1 MKTAL
6 AKNQNTGLRKFIKP
20 YKDNWQLLLL
30 MLPGFLVLLLF
41 CYYPMYGVLIAFKD
55 FKMLRGIT
63 GSEWVGLEH
72 FQRLFADVEF
82 WRVFKNT
89 LRISVLKLIVG
100 FPMPIIFALCLNE
113 IRVTKFKKVIQT
125 VTYLPYFFS
134 WVLLGGIM
142 LMLFSTNGPV
152 NKMIEMLMG
161 RTISFF
167 GDSHWYII
175 LLLVTHIWQ
184 STGYAAVVFIAA
196 VSGID
201 MSLYEAA
208 TVDGASRWKQTVHI
222 TLPGIMPTIV
232 TVLILNIGSVMAAGF
247 DQIYNT
253 YNPMVYDVADI
264 IDTYVLRKLQG
275 MQYDIGTAVGLFKSV
290 ITLILVLF
298 TNKIVNKLTD
308 GEQGMW

>member
-63 GSEWVGLEH
+63 GSEWVGFEH

-113 IRVTKFKKVIQT
+113 IRVTKFKKVNQT
-125 VTYLPYFFS
+125 VTNLPHFFS

-142 LMLFSTNGPV
+142 LMLFSSNGPV
-152 NKMIEMLMG
+152 N
-161 RTISFF
+161 
-167 GDSHWYII
+167 
-175 LLLVTHIWQ
+175 
-184 STGYAAVVFIAA
+184 
-196 VSGID
+196 
-201 MSLYEAA
+201 
-208 TVDGASRWKQTVHI
+208 
-222 TLPGIMPTIV
+222 
-232 TVLILNIGSVMAAGF
+232 
-247 DQIYNT
+247 
-253 YNPMVYDVADI
+253 
-264 IDTYVLRKLQG
+264 
-275 MQYDIGTAVGLFKSV
+275 
-290 ITLILVLF
+290 
-298 TNKIVNKLTD
+298 
-308 GEQGMW
+308 

>member
-1 MKTAL
+1 MKTEL
-6 AKNQNTGLRKFIKP
+6 AKNQKRDFRTCLKP
-20 YKDNWQLLLL
+20 YREHWQLFL
-30 MLPGFLVLLLF
+30 MLLPGFLVLLLF

-55 FKMLRGIT
+55 FKMIKGIT

-72 FQRLFADVEF
+72 FRKLFSDVEF

-89 LRISVLKLIVG
+89 LRISVLKLVVG

-113 IRVTKFKKVIQT
+113 IRVTKFKKTVQT
-125 VTYLPYFFS
+125 LTYLPYFFS
-134 WVLLGGIM
+134 WVLLGGMM
-142 LMLFSTNGPV
+142 LMIFSTNGPV
-152 NKMIEMLMG
+152 NRIIFSLTGK
-161 RTISFF
+161 TISFF
-167 GDSHWYII
+167 ADNRWYLI
-175 LLLVTHIWQ
+175 LLLVTHVWQ

-196 VSGID
+196 ISGID

-208 TVDGASRWKQTVHI
+208 TVDGASRLKQTIHI
-222 TLPGIMPTIV
+222 TLPGILPTIV

-253 YNPMVYDVADI
+253 YNPMLYDAADI

-275 MQYDIGTAVGLFKSV
+275 MQYDVGTAVGLFKSV
-290 ITLILVLF
+290 ITLILVLAA
-298 TNKIVNKLTD
+298 NKIVNRLTD